1 MNIMEKKTL
10 FRYIAGGIFAVSALV
25 QLLNIVRYFN
35 VLNVFYFIALLL
47 IVAGLFIKNTL
58 ISAVGSGLYTVLA
71 LYRFISYGAF
81 AQGLVWSLYNIPN
94 ILFWLMLLVSL
105 VGNIRA
111 LGGVAAGIGIFRF
124 LVYVSIW
131 TRYDSLSSLPFR
143 IVLDLLLP
151 VAGALIMC
159 FAIETV
165 SAKVALNATRT
176 TSSINANT
184 AENIIERLERLK
196 KLLDSGVITQEEF
209 EEEKKNIIGM

>member
-10 FRYIAGGIFAVSALV
+10 FRYIAGGIFAVSALF
-25 QLLNIVRYFN
+25 QLWYTVRFFT
-35 VLNVFYFIALLL
+35 VLNLFYFIALLL

-71 LYRFISYGAF
+71 LYSSISGYNG
-81 AQGLVWSLYNIPN
+81 WSLLHNISN
-94 ILFWLMLLVSL
+94 ILFWLMLFVSL

-124 LVYVSIW
+124 LNYVSIC
-131 TRYDSLSSLPFR
+131 DSLSRLPF
-143 IVLDLLLP
+143 IAVSNLLLP
-151 VAGALIMC
+151 AAGALIMC
-159 FAIETV
+159 FPIETV

-196 KLLDSGVITQEEF
+196 KLLDSGVITEEEF
-209 EEEKKNIIGM
+209 EEKKKNIIGM